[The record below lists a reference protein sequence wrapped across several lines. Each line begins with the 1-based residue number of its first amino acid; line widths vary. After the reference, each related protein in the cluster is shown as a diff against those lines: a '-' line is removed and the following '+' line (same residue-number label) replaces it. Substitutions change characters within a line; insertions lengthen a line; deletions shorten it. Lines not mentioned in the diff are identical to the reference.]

1 MNAESL
7 KVSSPDVSSV
17 DVDIATVDD
26 MNFRKR
32 VTAIPQDVQLFPGTV
47 RDNVTLFAPFDDER
61 VRGALRDVGLGDW
74 FDGLAEGLNTQ
85 LASDSRD
92 NEGKRVGLSSGQAQL
107 LALSRALLREPSVV
121 VLDEATSR
129 VDPATQLAIGNA
141 IARLVRGRTAIVIA
155 HRLETLDICDDIL
168 VLSHG
173 QLVEYGAR
181 LTLAADPT
189 SHYARLR
196 AAGAESEELV

>member
-1 MNAESL
+1 M
-7 KVSSPDVSSV
+7 
-17 DVDIATVDD
+17 
-26 MNFRKR
+26 
-32 VTAIPQDVQLFPGTV
+32 QLFPGTV
-47 RDNVTLFAPFDDER
+47 RDNVTLFAPFADER
-61 VRGALRDVGLGDW
+61 VRSALADVGLGDW
-74 FDGLAEGLNTQ
+74 LEGLAAGLDTP

-92 NEGKRVGLSSGQAQL
+92 NEGTRIGLSSGQAQL

-141 IARLVRGRTAIVIA
+141 ISRLVSGRTAIVIA

-173 QLVEYGAR
+173 QLAEYGDR
-181 LTLAADPT
+181 LALAADPN